1 MGNIVGLIKTKIS
14 EDEIKTSISKILNN
28 IDYKNQR
35 NVNNIAIKPNLCYYW
50 KSSTGY
56 TTDPRIVEG
65 IIDNVREIYGEDVP
79 IRIIESDA
87 TAMRAEHA
95 FTILGYRKL
104 AYQKNVE
111 LFNLSKDNVVKKD
124 VIVGNRRI
132 VFEIPS
138 SLLET
143 DLLISVPKLKVM
155 RETII
160 SCALKNTFG
169 CISSPRKIIF
179 HPYLQE
185 AIVGINKIIH
195 PNLIFV
201 DGLYALSHFPVK
213 LNLIM
218 GSIDPFSIDWIA
230 SKIMGYE
237 PSKVGF
243 LKVAMKEKIGDPN
256 DIITIGDD
264 LNIFRNEFPKV
275 NNLISKWSF
284 KMMLKALRLYARFS
298 GDIIPPILD
307 DS

>member
-1 MGNIVGLIKTKIS
+1 MGNIVGLLKTKTS
-14 EDEIKTSISKILNN
+14 EDEIKISISKILNN
-28 IDYKNQR
+28 IDYKKQR
-35 NVNNIAIKPNLCYYW
+35 NVNDIAIKPNLCYYW

-56 TTDPRIVEG
+56 TTDPKIVEG
-65 IIDNVREIYGEDVP
+65 IIDNIREIYGEDVT

-104 AYQKNVE
+104 AIKKNVD
-111 LFNLSKDNVVKKD
+111 LFNLTKDKIVKKD
-124 VIVGNRRI
+124 VTVGNRRI
-132 VFEIPS
+132 VFKIPS
-138 SLLET
+138 YLMET

-155 RETII
+155 RETLI

-195 PNLIFV
+195 PKLIFV

-237 PSKVGF
+237 PSKIGF

-275 NNLISKWSF
+275 NNFISKWTF
-284 KMMLKALRLYARFS
+284 KMMLKALKLYARFS